1 MRLLQAKK
9 MDLEDKITL
18 YHDKPFFVCRKKA
31 KERINY
37 RGCSTKFTHGI
48 CYALTVKALKQKNKT
63 GIPEEEER
71 KMSKKRM
78 QKVILEDKEKIFSLV
93 VPSNTMR
100 EYLGQQGIRFS
111 DAQLAALLFYQDRLD
126 WDEKNDMIETLKVI
140 TEDNK
145 LKAYLDGYIVNRRH
159 AYTAFES
166 EEQDYIYVLE
176 HRQKG
181 FDRWWL
187 DGFYRDFD
195 YITQLREQ
203 FRGCEIRI
211 RKQSVICGEEDFYLQ
226 EAGDCLVMDD
236 GFAILSFGS
245 YILQYGKEHLNDVFS
260 RVNFQIDHPFQKG
273 NIVKN
278 LLTGQYGIVM
288 TTDIEEESEI
298 SDEKMLPFQELKL
311 SFCALTDKGWSWNNK
326 VSPFF
331 LDKESLPED
340 DSWTELLKEA
350 SSILRNDT
358 PNFGLLQ
365 GFIEHT

>member
-1 MRLLQAKK
+1 
-9 MDLEDKITL
+9 
-18 YHDKPFFVCRKKA
+18 
-31 KERINY
+31 
-37 RGCSTKFTHGI
+37 
-48 CYALTVKALKQKNKT
+48 
-63 GIPEEEER
+63 
-71 KMSKKRM
+71 MSKKLMR
-78 QKVILEDKEKIFSLV
+78 KAIREDKEKIFSLV

-100 EYLGQQGIRFS
+100 EYLGQQGVRLS
-111 DAQLAALLFYQDRLD
+111 DEQLAALLFYQDQLD

-145 LKAYLDGYIVNRRH
+145 LKTYLDGYIVNRRH

-176 HRQKG
+176 HRQKRSN
-181 FDRWWL
+181 RWWL

-195 YITQLREQ
+195 CITQLREQ
-203 FRGCEIRI
+203 YRGCELRI

-226 EAGDCLVMDD
+226 EAADCLLMDD
-236 GFAILSFGS
+236 EFAILSFDS
-245 YILQYGKEHLNDVFS
+245 YILQYGKERLNDVFS
-260 RVNFQIDHPFQKG
+260 GVRFQIDHPFQKG
-273 NIVKN
+273 DIVKN

-288 TTDIEEESEI
+288 TTDMEEETEI
-298 SDEKMLPFQELKL
+298 SGEKMLPFPELNL
-311 SFCALTDKGWSWNNK
+311 RFCALTDKGWSWNNK
-326 VSPFF
+326 FSPFF

-365 GFIEHT
+365 GFIEHTQMVMSKENGGK